1 MARPSSRVAA
11 LATLCLCGAC
21 AEPDPPPPVPVVVTH
36 DLTTRWEVLSHRI
49 SRLELTFE
57 ADADGLGGT
66 LVGENAGG
74 PFGAID
80 TAVVR
85 EAFALYASPTLRA
98 LPLSVE
104 VAIPA
109 AGSTS
114 PEAFIATG
122 TARAPIGALA
132 DADTLVAWI
141 RGYRVSTDEYATPPP
156 FATDPVLPYAP
167 SEGFTSQ
174 GLGIQLGPPEREG
187 AEVVVQVRVRNSLG
201 PSDRGDMNAAIP
213 QATSW
218 VRVDLLVVGAARPA
232 ATVTRAELAYTL
244 STPTY
249 GMGTV
254 QAHATDSAQ
263 ALTIDGT
270 PGVASG
276 LVGWSGFDLWINA
289 PEHIDPGCAVVQD
302 AVNAW
307 GEPISGPGRYVTEL
321 STRLADARYDALTGR
336 ATMRADLFASTTSTG
351 PEIGNLCLGA
361 RGEVTLLQVGD
372 DVSARAVS
380 PAELR
385 LRGGRPARSQVRFDT
400 P

>member
-1 MARPSSRVAA
+1 MARAPWHFAVLVT
-11 LATLCLCGAC
+11 LAGGC
-21 AEPDPPPPVPVVVTH
+21 AGGDPPPVVPVAVTH
-36 DLTTRWEVLSHRI
+36 ELTTRWEVLSHRI
-49 SRLELTFE
+49 SRLEITFE

-66 LVGENAGG
+66 LVAENAGG
-74 PFGAID
+74 PFGAVD
-80 TAVVR
+80 TADVR
-85 EAFALYASPTLRA
+85 ESFALYAGPALRA

-109 AGSTS
+109 PGTTA
-114 PEAFIATG
+114 PEAFVASAN
-122 TARAPIGALA
+122 ARAPAAALGG
-132 DADTLVAWI
+132 ADTLVAWI
-141 RGYRVSTDEYATPPP
+141 RGYRVSTDEYDTPPP
-156 FATDPVLPYAP
+156 FATDPLLPYAP

-174 GLGIQLGPPEREG
+174 GLGIQLGAPAREG
-187 AEVVVQVRVRNSLG
+187 ADVVVPVTVRNSLG

-218 VRVDLLVVGAARPA
+218 VRVDLLVVGAVGRA
-232 ATVTRAELAYTL
+232 ATVTRADVSYTL

-254 QAHATDSAQ
+254 QAHASDSAQ
-263 ALTIDGT
+263 TLTIAGMA
-270 PGVASG
+270 GLASG
-276 LVGWSGFDLWINA
+276 LVGMSGFDFWINA
-289 PEHIDPGCAVVQD
+289 PGHTDPGCIVVQD

-321 STRLADARYDALTGR
+321 STRLADARYDASTGS
-336 ATMRADLFASTTSTG
+336 ATVRADLFASTTSTG

-361 RGEVTLLQVGD
+361 RSEVALLQVDD
-372 DVSARAVS
+372 DVSSRDVA

-385 LRGGRPARSQVRFDT
+385 LRGGRLTRSPMRFDA